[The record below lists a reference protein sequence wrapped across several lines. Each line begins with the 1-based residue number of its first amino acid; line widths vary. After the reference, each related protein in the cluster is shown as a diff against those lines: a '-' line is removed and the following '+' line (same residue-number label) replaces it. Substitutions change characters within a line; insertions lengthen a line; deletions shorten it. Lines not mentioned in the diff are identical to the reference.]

1 MSASTTNKKKVLKV
15 PKSSRN
21 TSSPGPS
28 HYATRS
34 SSLSLPSSSPVKS
47 PPKNSLKVLNT
58 PSLSTNIVCSICK
71 GSEALRSMNLE
82 SAVSDFNSRI
92 EDYKLLSKSLQDSTS
107 SLDHAVSAIKH
118 FIINLE
124 PGTLDNFVTNVTM
137 DMETMKCHATE
148 LSRNIT
154 DLSNNLTD
162 LSNYVSKL
170 DSLEEFVTKKLESM
184 KSSNILER
192 VSNLEELCQTLNS
205 KLDDRISNPPPINSS
220 QDNTTSHTLAN
231 IEELCKSLN
240 HKLDSH
246 VNIIN
251 PTSLPT
257 TSNHTSSHSQSTQN
271 TNASQNVNYE
281 PRDCLVIGDSNTK
294 YIHINTN
301 HIKTK
306 RIATYRI
313 ADIQPSQCIGYSRI
327 WVHVGIND
335 LKSWNCR
342 GPQDVHMYL
351 DNLIAKVNQ
360 IRSHCPT
367 SKIIVSPIL
376 PTAVPILNDRACM
389 FNRLLCSVRRRF
401 DIVTFNSFC
410 GQNGQ
415 LLDMYRCYS
424 NRRDKIHLG
433 HLGIKH
439 LTSILVNAIS
449 KRDRRSFATVLQ
461 SGQT

>member
-1 MSASTTNKKKVLKV
+1 
-15 PKSSRN
+15 
-21 TSSPGPS
+21 
-28 HYATRS
+28 
-34 SSLSLPSSSPVKS
+34 
-47 PPKNSLKVLNT
+47 
-58 PSLSTNIVCSICK
+58 
-71 GSEALRSMNLE
+71 MNLE

-92 EDYKLLSKSLQDSTS
+92 EDYKLLSKPLQDSTS

-124 PGTLDNFVTNVTM
+124 PYTLDNFVTNVTM

-170 DSLEEFVTKKLESM
+170 NSLEEFVTKKLESIESESM

-192 VSNLEELCQTLNS
+192 VSNLEELYQTLNS

-220 QDNTTSHTLAN
+220 QDNNTSHTLAN

-251 PTSLPT
+251 STSLPT
-257 TSNHTSSHSQSTQN
+257 ISNHTSSHSLNNQSTQN

-281 PRDCLVIGDSNTK
+281 PRDCLVIDDSNTK
-294 YIHINTN
+294 YIHIDTN

-306 RIATYRI
+306 HIATYRI

-376 PTAVPILNDRACM
+376 PTAIPILNDRACM

-401 DIVTFNSFC
+401 DIVAFNSFY

-449 KRDRRSFATVLQ
+449 KRDRRSFTTVLQ